1 MSLHCVQEHI
11 PFRARPARAG
21 VEVTEGNVTVAVPEQ
36 VEAGVGD
43 DVFFNPVQE
52 LNRDLTVAVLRA
64 ARAGELSGD
73 EDTDNVVL
81 YRENLQ
87 STQGISGN
95 NTVPEQIGIHEVNNS
110 APGAFLFDNGA
121 KFHSTIHVGELQF
134 GTDPNN
140 AGQAPSI
147 IINVE
152 VDHLAGSDPHNIT
165 KNGRTILEDVRE
177 NFALYGI
184 NIRFRRMLRKATD

>member
-1 MSLHCVQEHI
+1 M
-11 PFRARPARAG
+11 
-21 VEVTEGNVTVAVPEQ
+21 
-36 VEAGVGD
+36 
-43 DVFFNPVQE
+43 
-52 LNRDLTVAVLRA
+52 AVLRA
-64 ARAGELSGD
+64 ARAGELPGD

-95 NTVPEQIGIHEVNNS
+95 STVPEQIGIHEVNNS

-121 KFHSTIHVGELQF
+121 KFHSAIHVGELQF
-134 GTDPNN
+134 GTDPNS
-140 AGQAPSI
+140 AGQAPST

-165 KNGRTILEDVRE
+165 RNGRTILEDVRE

-184 NIRFRRMLRKATD
+184 NIRFRTDAPESNRLTDSKLSTICKDRLPDVAGCRNDFTPDSD